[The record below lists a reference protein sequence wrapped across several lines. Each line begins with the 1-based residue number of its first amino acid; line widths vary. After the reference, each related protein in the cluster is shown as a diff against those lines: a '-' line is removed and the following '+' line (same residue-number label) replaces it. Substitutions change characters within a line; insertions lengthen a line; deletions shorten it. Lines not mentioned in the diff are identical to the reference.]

1 MISSQVIW
9 GNDIKA
15 SEYNN
20 LRTDMPSAGFIAMH
34 GGSSAPA
41 GWLICDGAGLDITTY
56 ATLFA
61 IIGYTFGGSGSTF
74 NLPDLRDTIPI
85 GKSGTKAIGATGGSY
100 SITLVTANLPVH
112 THTLANESGSHNH
125 TINYYE
131 TSSGSIVPSTYGFS
145 NGANPYVYN
154 SANDTD
160 HVHTGITGSAGSG
173 ITFTAVPPYQAL
185 NYIIKY

>member
-20 LRTDMPSAGFIAMH
+20 LRTDMPSAGFIAMY
-34 GGSSAPA
+34 GGSSAPS
-41 GWLICDGAGLDITTY
+41 GWLICDGTGLDTTTY

-74 NLPDLRDTIPI
+74 NLPDLRDTMPI

-100 SITLVTANLPVH
+100 SITLVTANLPSHSH
-112 THTLANESGSHNH
+112 TIDTESDTHDHNISYSSGISSSARLGRRQGDLANGIAKDSGIDVNHDHGGSTGVTGSGSA
-125 TINYYE
+125 I
-131 TSSGSIVPSTYGFS
+131 
-145 NGANPYVYN
+145 
-154 SANDTD
+154 
-160 HVHTGITGSAGSG
+160 
-173 ITFTAVPPYQAL
+173 TAVPPHQVI